1 MRTSFIKKSLYSR
14 ILLYVLVALILLW
27 ILAPFTWL
35 VISSVSTRKELITV
49 PLRWIP
55 RSINIEG
62 YKQILLGGEFAT
74 RTARDF
80 KKGAFN
86 SFLVATFVTLVCMSA
101 GSLAAFSFS
110 RFRSKLLNMTF
121 LLILL
126 SYMLPPISIAIPI
139 YVILSKLHILN
150 NIGSLVFVYC
160 SFNLPLA
167 VWFMKEFFDEIP
179 VDLEEAAQI
188 DGCSRLKTLWKIV
201 MPLSAPGLASTAIFI
216 FIVSWNEFFF
226 ALLYTTTLASKTLP
240 VLVGEFSSKVAVDYV
255 MMSTAGVLASI
266 PPVIMA
272 IVFQKYIIHGLT
284 AGGVKG

>member
-1 MRTSFIKKSLYSR
+1 MKKILYR
-14 ILLYVLVALILLW
+14 ILLYFMVAVILIW
-27 ILAPFTWL
+27 ILAPYAWL
-35 VISSVSTRKELITV
+35 VISSLSTRAELISV

-55 RSINIEG
+55 KKINLEG
-62 YKQILLGGEFAT
+62 YKQILLGGKFAT
-74 RTARDF
+74 RAARDF
-80 KKGAFN
+80 KKGALN
-86 SFLVATFVTLVCMSA
+86 SLLVATFVTLICMGV

-121 LLILL
+121 LFILL

-139 YVILSKLHILN
+139 YIILSRLHILD

-160 SFNLPLA
+160 SFNLPLV

-188 DGCSRLKTLWKIV
+188 DGCSKLKTLWKIV
-201 MPLSAPGLASTAIFI
+201 MPLSTPGLASTAIFI
-216 FIVSWNEFFF
+216 FVVSWNEFFF

-240 VLVGEFSSKVAVDYV
+240 VLVGEFSSKIAVDYV
-255 MMSTAGVLASI
+255 MMSAAGILAGI

-272 IVFQKYIIHGLT
+272 LVFQKYIVQGLM
-284 AGGVKG
+284 GGAVKG

>member
-1 MRTSFIKKSLYSR
+1 MKKILYR
-14 ILLYVLVALILLW
+14 ILLYFMVAVILIW
-27 ILAPFTWL
+27 IIAPYAWL
-35 VISSVSTRKELITV
+35 VISSLSTRVELISV

-55 RSINIEG
+55 KKINLEG

-74 RTARDF
+74 RAARDF
-80 KKGAFN
+80 KKGALN
-86 SFLVATFVTLVCMSA
+86 SLLVATFVTLICMGA

-110 RFRSKLLNMTF
+110 RFKSKLLNMT
-121 LLILL
+121 LLSILM

-139 YVILSKLHILN
+139 YIILSRLHILD

-167 VWFMKEFFDEIP
+167 VWFMKTFFDEIP

-188 DGCSRLKTLWKIV
+188 DGCSKLKTLWKIV
-201 MPLSAPGLASTAIFI
+201 MPLSTPGLASTAIFI
-216 FIVSWNEFFF
+216 FVVSWNEFFF

-240 VLVGEFSSKVAVDYV
+240 VLVGEFSSKIAVDYV
-255 MMSTAGVLASI
+255 MISTAGILAGI

-272 IVFQKYIIHGLT
+272 VVFQKYIVQGLT
-284 AGGVKG
+284 AGAVKG

>member
-1 MRTSFIKKSLYSR
+1 MKKILYR
-14 ILLYVLVALILLW
+14 ILLYFMVAVILIW
-27 ILAPFTWL
+27 IIAPYAWL
-35 VISSVSTRKELITV
+35 VISSLSTRAELISV

-55 RSINIEG
+55 KKINLEG

-74 RTARDF
+74 RAARDF
-80 KKGAFN
+80 KKGALN
-86 SFLVATFVTLVCMSA
+86 SLLVATFVTLICMGA

-110 RFRSKLLNMTF
+110 RFKSKLLRMTF
-121 LLILL
+121 LSILM

-139 YVILSKLHILN
+139 YIILSRLHILD

-167 VWFMKEFFDEIP
+167 VWFMKTFFDEIP

-188 DGCSRLKTLWKIV
+188 DGCSKLKTLWKIV
-201 MPLSAPGLASTAIFI
+201 MPLSTPGLASTAIFI
-216 FIVSWNEFFF
+216 FVVSWNEFFF

-240 VLVGEFSSKVAVDYV
+240 VLVGEFSSKIAVDYV
-255 MMSTAGVLASI
+255 MISTAGILAGI

-272 IVFQKYIIHGLT
+272 VVFQKYIVQGLT
-284 AGGVKG
+284 AGAVKG

>member
-1 MRTSFIKKSLYSR
+1 MKKILYR
-14 ILLYVLVALILLW
+14 IFLYFMLAVILIW
-27 ILAPFTWL
+27 ILAPYAWL
-35 VISSVSTRKELITV
+35 VISSLSTRAELISV

-55 RSINIEG
+55 KKINLEG
-62 YKQILLGGEFAT
+62 YKQILLGGKFAT
-74 RTARDF
+74 RAARDF
-80 KKGAFN
+80 KKGALN
-86 SFLVATFVTLVCMSA
+86 SLLVATFVTLICMGA

-121 LLILL
+121 LFILL

-139 YVILSKLHILN
+139 YITLSRLHILD

-188 DGCSRLKTLWKIV
+188 DGCSKLKTLWKIV
-201 MPLSAPGLASTAIFI
+201 MPLSTPGLASTTIFI

-240 VLVGEFSSKVAVDYV
+240 VLVGEFSSKIAVDYV
-255 MMSTAGVLASI
+255 MMSTAGILAGI

-272 IVFQKYIIHGLT
+272 VVFQKYIVQGLT
-284 AGGVKG
+284 AGAVKG

>member
-1 MRTSFIKKSLYSR
+1 MVAV
-14 ILLYVLVALILLW
+14 ILIW
-27 ILAPFTWL
+27 ILAPYAWL
-35 VISSVSTRKELITV
+35 VISSLSTRAELISV

-55 RSINIEG
+55 KKINLEG
-62 YKQILLGGEFAT
+62 YKQILLGGKFAT
-74 RTARDF
+74 RAARDF
-80 KKGAFN
+80 KKGALN
-86 SFLVATFVTLVCMSA
+86 SLLVATFVTLICMGV

-121 LLILL
+121 LFILL

-139 YVILSKLHILN
+139 YIILSRLHILD

-188 DGCSRLKTLWKIV
+188 DGCSKLKTLWKIV
-201 MPLSAPGLASTAIFI
+201 MPLSTPGLASTAIFI
-216 FIVSWNEFFF
+216 FVVSWNEFFF

-240 VLVGEFSSKVAVDYV
+240 VLVGEFSSKIAVDYV
-255 MMSTAGVLASI
+255 MMSAAGILAGI

-272 IVFQKYIIHGLT
+272 LVFQKYIVQGLM
-284 AGGVKG
+284 GGAVKG

>member
-1 MRTSFIKKSLYSR
+1 MKKPLYR
-14 ILLYVLVALILLW
+14 ILLYFIVAIIIIW
-27 ILAPFTWL
+27 ILAPFVWL
-35 VISSVSTRKELITV
+35 IISSLSTKAELITV
-49 PLRWIP
+49 PLKWIP
-55 RSINIEG
+55 RNINLER
-62 YKQILLGGEFAT
+62 YKQIIVGGKLVT
-74 RTARDF
+74 RAAQDF
-80 KKGAFN
+80 KKGALN
-86 SFLVATFVTLVCMSA
+86 SLLVATFVTLICISA

-110 RFRSKLLNMTF
+110 RFKSRLLNLTF
-121 LLILL
+121 LSILV

-139 YVILSKLHILN
+139 YILLSKLKILD

-160 SFNLPLA
+160 SFDLPLV

-179 VDLEEAAQI
+179 VELEEAGLI
-188 DGCSRLKTLWKIV
+188 DGCSRLKCFWKIV

-216 FIVSWNEFFF
+216 FIISWNEFFF

-255 MMSTAGVLASI
+255 MMSTAGVLAAI

-272 IVFQKYIIHGLT
+272 VIFQKYIIHGLT

>member
-1 MRTSFIKKSLYSR
+1 MKKILYR
-14 ILLYVLVALILLW
+14 ILLYFMVAVILIW
-27 ILAPFTWL
+27 ILAPYAWL
-35 VISSVSTRKELITV
+35 VISSLSTKAELISV

-55 RSINIEG
+55 KKINLEG
-62 YKQILLGGEFAT
+62 YKQILLGGKFAT
-74 RTARDF
+74 RAARDF
-80 KKGAFN
+80 KKGALN
-86 SFLVATFVTLVCMSA
+86 SLLVATFVTLICMGA

-121 LLILL
+121 LSILL

-139 YVILSKLHILN
+139 YIILSRLHILD

-188 DGCSRLKTLWKIV
+188 DGCSKLKTLWKIV
-201 MPLSAPGLASTAIFI
+201 MPLSTPGLASTAIFL
-216 FIVSWNEFFF
+216 FVVSWNEFFF

-240 VLVGEFSSKVAVDYV
+240 VLVGEFSSKIAVDYV
-255 MMSTAGVLASI
+255 MMSTAGILAGI

-272 IVFQKYIIHGLT
+272 VVFQKYIVQGLT
-284 AGGVKG
+284 AGAVKG